1 MYFCSLDGKGVSSL
15 ESRKLQ
21 ALLHSKLDTMP
32 SKARRVVEYLLTH
45 MREAA
50 FISIG
55 DVAEQL
61 QVSKAQ
67 LVRVARILGFEGY
80 ADLKAAL
87 KEAVLEQINP
97 AAMLAR
103 AMSEEGDLAERIRQ
117 MEHANLEDTWK
128 RLIPENIREFCA
140 FVKGAKGIYCA
151 GWSISGMMA
160 ECLHSRLRELGLAA
174 HQMYPGS
181 GCLTLI
187 EQARSVR
194 TGDLVIA
201 FDLPSYS
208 VLLTEAVQR
217 CHEQSAKI
225 VTITDSPAA
234 PVCSYSDLSFF
245 VSDNSPTFGSSLI
258 GPVFLIHVLT
268 SRLSVE
274 MGDSAMKALAEQS
287 KILHDERLYYPV
299 YSLSYCDTE
308 SVAAMHKENKS

>member
-1 MYFCSLDGKGVSSL
+1 M
-15 ESRKLQ
+15 EANKLQ
-21 ALLHSKLDTMP
+21 DLLRNNLDKVP
-32 SKARRVVEYLLTH
+32 AKARRVVEYLLTH

-55 DVAEQL
+55 EVADQL
-61 QVSKAQ
+61 DVSKAQ
-67 LVRVARILGFEGY
+67 VVRVARLLGFEGY
-80 ADLKAAL
+80 ADLKREL
-87 KEAVLEQINP
+87 KKAVLEQVNP

-103 AMSEEGDLAERIRQ
+103 AMSEEGDLSERIRQ

-128 RLIPENIREFCA
+128 SLHAEDVKKFCA
-140 FVKGAKGIYCA
+140 FNKNARDVYCA

-160 ECLHSRLRELGLAA
+160 ECLHSRLRELGLPA

-194 TGDLVIA
+194 RDDVIVA

-208 VLLTEAVQR
+208 VLLTEAVQKG
-217 CHEQSAKI
+217 HELGAKVI
-225 VTITDSPAA
+225 TITDSPAA
-234 PVCSYSDLSFF
+234 PVCSYSDLTLF

-258 GPVFLIHVLT
+258 GPLFLIHILT
-268 SRLSVE
+268 SRLSVD
-274 MGDSAMKALAEQS
+274 MGDAALKALNEQS

-299 YSLSYCDTE
+299 YSLRY
-308 SVAAMHKENKS
+308 

>member
-1 MYFCSLDGKGVSSL
+1 M
-15 ESRKLQ
+15 EANKLQ
-21 ALLHSKLDTMP
+21 ELLRSNLDSMP

-50 FISIG
+50 FVSIG

-61 QVSKAQ
+61 NVSKAQ
-67 LVRVARILGFEGY
+67 LVRVARILGFAGY
-80 ADLKAAL
+80 ADLKSAL
-87 KEAVLEQINP
+87 KESVLEQVNP

-103 AMSEEGDLAERIRQ
+103 AMSEEGDLSERIRQ
-117 MEHANLEDTWK
+117 MEHANLEDTWN
-128 RLIPENIREFCA
+128 RLRVEDVRAFCEL
-140 FVKGAKGIYCA
+140 VKSAEGIYCA

-160 ECLHSRLRELGLAA
+160 ECLHSRLRELGLRA

-194 TGDLVIA
+194 KSDLIIA

-208 VLLTEAVQR
+208 VLLTEALQR
-217 CHEQSAKI
+217 GRRNGAKV

-234 PVCSYSDLSFF
+234 PICSDADLSFF

-258 GPVFLIHVLT
+258 GPLFLIHILT
-268 SRLSVE
+268 SRLSID
-274 MGDSAMKALAEQS
+274 MGDDAMKALAEQS
-287 KILHDERLYYPV
+287 RILRDERLYHPV
-299 YSLSYCDTE
+299 YSLRY
-308 SVAAMHKENKS
+308 

>member
-1 MYFCSLDGKGVSSL
+1 M
-15 ESRKLQ
+15 EANKLQ
-21 ALLHSKLDTMP
+21 ELLRNNLDSMP

-50 FISIG
+50 FVSIG

-61 QVSKAQ
+61 NVSKAQ
-67 LVRVARILGFEGY
+67 LVRVARILGFAGY
-80 ADLKAAL
+80 ADLKSAL
-87 KEAVLEQINP
+87 KESVLEQVNP

-103 AMSEEGDLAERIRQ
+103 AMSEEGDLSERIRQ
-117 MEHANLEDTWK
+117 MEHANLEDTWN
-128 RLIPENIREFCA
+128 RLRVEDVRAFCEL
-140 FVKGAKGIYCA
+140 VKSAEGIYCA

-160 ECLHSRLRELGLAA
+160 ECLHSRLRELGLRA

-194 TGDLVIA
+194 KSDLIIA

-208 VLLTEAVQR
+208 VLLTEALQR
-217 CHEQSAKI
+217 GRRNGAKV

-234 PVCSYSDLSFF
+234 PICSDADLSFF

-258 GPVFLIHVLT
+258 GPLFLIHILT
-268 SRLSVE
+268 SRLSID
-274 MGDSAMKALAEQS
+274 MGDDAMKALAEQS
-287 KILHDERLYYPV
+287 RILRDERLYHPV
-299 YSLSYCDTE
+299 YSLRY
-308 SVAAMHKENKS
+308 